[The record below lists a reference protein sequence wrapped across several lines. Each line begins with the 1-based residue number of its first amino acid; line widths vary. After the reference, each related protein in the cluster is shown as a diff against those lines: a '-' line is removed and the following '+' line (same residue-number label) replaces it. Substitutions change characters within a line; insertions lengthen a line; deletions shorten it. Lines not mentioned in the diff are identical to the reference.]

1 MRMLLRMRVDTA
13 KGNVA
18 IKDGT
23 LGKTI
28 QNFIE
33 KAKPEAAYFTVDNGQ
48 RTGYFVFDMT
58 QSSAMPTLFE
68 EGLMTLGADLQLTPV
83 MNGEELRAGLA
94 AI

>member
-58 QSSAMPTLFE
+58 QSSMMPALFE
-68 EGLMTLGADLQLTPV
+68 ESLMTLGADLQLTPV